1 MVTAPSTCGVN
12 VAVYTVL
19 EVDAKSL
26 RDPFVTVIS
35 PTAKSVVASLDVN
48 VSDRV
53 ASLEVNPSAPS
64 AAVRVMV
71 GPFMSF
77 KVIGPIESVLAAFP

>member
-1 MVTAPSTCGVN
+1 LFAASVKVAASTSMVTAPSAVGVN

-35 PTAKSVVASLDVN
+35 PTAKSVVASLDVT
-48 VSDRV
+48 
-53 ASLEVNPSAPS
+53 
-64 AAVRVMV
+64 
-71 GPFMSF
+71 
-77 KVIGPIESVLAAFP
+77 